1 MPRIIKPAVGAFTA
15 ANITVDSSGRVITAA
30 SGASATNMLFF
41 NDTAAPTSG
50 AQGNYATTANTSKIN
65 VYLRG
70 GGGGGGGGQQGG
82 VGGFAGFGAF
92 SIPVSSAPATFP
104 YVLGAGGG
112 QQPDPNIPG
121 ASGGESTF
129 DTNHSAEGGGGGRR
143 GPSPGLTGTPGD
155 AGPNAII
162 DYTQPTNA
170 LTTPFYEAF
179 PIVAPPGNVQA
190 GSGGNSGGTGNGG
203 GFKIFE
209 DVG

>member
-1 MPRIIKPAVGAFTA
+1 M
-15 ANITVDSSGRVITAA
+15 DLSA